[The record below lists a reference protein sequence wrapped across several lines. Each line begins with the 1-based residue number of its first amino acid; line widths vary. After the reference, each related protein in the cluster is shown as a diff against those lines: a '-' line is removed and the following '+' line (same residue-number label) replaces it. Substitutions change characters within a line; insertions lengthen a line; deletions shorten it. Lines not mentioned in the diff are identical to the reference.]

1 MKVNEIMTK
10 NVISV
15 TKQMSV
21 SEVAKIL
28 RKYKIHGVPVV
39 EGKHLI
45 GIITETDFFVKD
57 NVEIYLP
64 SYVDFLTKTGL
75 ANDKKE
81 VDSEMDGILK
91 ANAEDIMT
99 TDCITLSPESDVKDL
114 LKIIKEKDIHT
125 VPVVIGGDILKGVV
139 TVADIIKLL

>member
-81 VDSEMDGILK
+81 VDSEMDGIL
-91 ANAEDIMT
+91 
-99 TDCITLSPESDVKDL
+99 
-114 LKIIKEKDIHT
+114 
-125 VPVVIGGDILKGVV
+125 
-139 TVADIIKLL
+139 